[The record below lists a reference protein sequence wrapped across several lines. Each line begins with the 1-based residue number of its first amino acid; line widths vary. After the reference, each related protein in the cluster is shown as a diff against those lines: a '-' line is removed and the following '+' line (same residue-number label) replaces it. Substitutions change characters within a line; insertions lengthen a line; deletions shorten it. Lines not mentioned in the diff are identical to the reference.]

1 MNTENII
8 INKGYSDPAKWHSED
23 TVWVLGLFGTAI
35 GAGVLFLPINAGIG
49 GFWPL
54 LIVFVLAFPI
64 TYLAHRGLA
73 RFIYSSNTPESS
85 ITDVIGEHFGALAG
99 KVFTVIYFFAV
110 YTILIMY
117 AVAITNTAQSFITH
131 QLAMAEPPRS
141 LVAIVLILGLMFI
154 VLGSGLFKTCISVM
168 VGTLYKKGDAR
179 RDGGFSLFY
188 MGINIGSFIAPLIS
202 GWLIKS
208 HGWHWGFGIGGIG
221 MLVALIIFRVF
232 AVPSMKR
239 YDAEVGLDSTWNSP
253 VAKKNGVG
261 AWLLALALGVAVLVT
276 LISLGT
282 IVINPVAVASVL
294 VYVIAASVALY
305 FIWLFVFAG
314 LNRKERARLLV
325 CFILLVSAAFFWSAF
340 EQKPTSFNLFA
351 NDYTNRMIGDFEIPA
366 VWFQSI
372 NALFI
377 ILLAPVFS
385 WAWPALARKNVR
397 PGSMTK
403 FVIGILCAAAGF
415 GLMMLAAQNVLSNGG
430 AGVSPLWLV
439 GSILML
445 TLGELCLSPIG
456 LATMTLLAPERM
468 RGQMMGL
475 WFCASALG
483 NLAAGLIGGHVK
495 ADQLSLL
502 PDLFARCSIALLICA
517 AVLAVLIVPVR
528 RMLENSRSSAAQK
541 SLSNA

>member
-1 MNTENII
+1 MWERFSF
-8 INKGYSDPAKWHSED
+8 Y
-23 TVWVLGLFGTAI
+23 
-35 GAGVLFLPINAGIG
+35 GIR
-49 GFWPL
+49 PL
-54 LIVFVLAFPI
+54 LILFMAATV
-64 TYLAHRGLA
+64 YDGGMGLA
-73 RFIYSSNTPESS
+73 RENASAIVGIFAGSMYLA
-85 ITDVIGEHFGALAG
+85 ALPGGWLADNWLG
-99 KVFTVIYFFAV
+99 QQRAV
-110 YTILIMY
+110 WYGSILI
-117 AVAITNTAQSFITH
+117 ALGHLSIALSAWLGNDLFFI
-131 QLAMAEPPRS
+131 
-141 LVAIVLILGLMFI
+141 GLMFI

-351 NDYTNRMIGDFEIPA
+351 NDYTNRMIGDFEIPR
-366 VWFQSI
+366 S
-372 NALFI
+372 
-377 ILLAPVFS
+377 
-385 WAWPALARKNVR
+385 
-397 PGSMTK
+397 GS
-403 FVIGILCAAAGF
+403 
-415 GLMMLAAQNVLSNGG
+415 SR
-430 AGVSPLWLV
+430 
-439 GSILML
+439 L
-445 TLGELCLSPIG
+445 TPCLSFSSRRYSAGRG
-456 LATMTLLAPERM
+456 LRW
-468 RGQMMGL
+468 R
-475 WFCASALG
+475 
-483 NLAAGLIGGHVK
+483 VK
-495 ADQLSLL
+495 T
-502 PDLFARCSIALLICA
+502 FVR
-517 AVLAVLIVPVR
+517 AV
-528 RMLENSRSSAAQK
+528 
-541 SLSNA
+541 

>member
-1 MNTENII
+1 M
-8 INKGYSDPAKWHSED
+8 
-23 TVWVLGLFGTAI
+23 
-35 GAGVLFLPINAGIG
+35 
-49 GFWPL
+49 
-54 LIVFVLAFPI
+54 
-64 TYLAHRGLA
+64 
-73 RFIYSSNTPESS
+73 
-85 ITDVIGEHFGALAG
+85 
-99 KVFTVIYFFAV
+99 
-110 YTILIMY
+110 
-117 AVAITNTAQSFITH
+117 
-131 QLAMAEPPRS
+131 
-141 LVAIVLILGLMFI
+141 
-154 VLGSGLFKTCISVM
+154 
-168 VGTLYKKGDAR
+168 
-179 RDGGFSLFY
+179 
-188 MGINIGSFIAPLIS
+188 
-202 GWLIKS
+202 
-208 HGWHWGFGIGGIG
+208 
-221 MLVALIIFRVF
+221 
-232 AVPSMKR
+232 
-239 YDAEVGLDSTWNSP
+239 
-253 VAKKNGVG
+253 
-261 AWLLALALGVAVLVT
+261 LVT

-483 NLAAGLIGGHVK
+483 NGGGPDRRSCEGRSAVAAAGPLRPLLHRI
-495 ADQLSLL
+495 ADLRRRAGRADCPGP
-502 PDLFARCSIALLICA
+502 PDAGEQS
-517 AVLAVLIVPVR
+517 VQR
-528 RMLENSRSSAAQK
+528 RAK

>member
-1 MNTENII
+1 MTRR
-8 INKGYSDPAKWHSED
+8 
-23 TVWVLGLFGTAI
+23 
-35 GAGVLFLPINAGIG
+35 
-49 GFWPL
+49 
-54 LIVFVLAFPI
+54 LA
-64 TYLAHRGLA
+64 
-73 RFIYSSNTPESS
+73 S
-85 ITDVIGEHFGALAG
+85 I
-99 KVFTVIYFFAV
+99 
-110 YTILIMY
+110 
-117 AVAITNTAQSFITH
+117 
-131 QLAMAEPPRS
+131 PPR
-141 LVAIVLILGLMFI
+141 
-154 VLGSGLFKTCISVM
+154 
-168 VGTLYKKGDAR
+168 
-179 RDGGFSLFY
+179 
-188 MGINIGSFIAPLIS
+188 
-202 GWLIKS
+202 
-208 HGWHWGFGIGGIG
+208 
-221 MLVALIIFRVF
+221 
-232 AVPSMKR
+232 
-239 YDAEVGLDSTWNSP
+239 NSP

-276 LISLGT
+276 LISPGT

-483 NLAAGLIGGHVK
+483 NLGGGPDRRSCEGRSAVVAAGPLRPLLHRI
-495 ADQLSLL
+495 ADLRRRAGRADCPGP
-502 PDLFARCSIALLICA
+502 PDAGEQS
-517 AVLAVLIVPVR
+517 VQR
-528 RMLENSRSSAAQK
+528 RAKIPQQRLTRSSGRPYGAGLFFVQSPPQQNKIPFSQCAMSHNVSVFFEIT
-541 SLSNA
+541 SLSGP

>member
-1 MNTENII
+1 MHSSVNKNETRTFFGHPYPLGSLFFTEMWERFSF
-8 INKGYSDPAKWHSED
+8 Y
-23 TVWVLGLFGTAI
+23 
-35 GAGVLFLPINAGIG
+35 GIR
-49 GFWPL
+49 PL
-54 LIVFVLAFPI
+54 LILFMAATV
-64 TYLAHRGLA
+64 YDGGMGLA
-73 RFIYSSNTPESS
+73 RENASAIVGIFAGTMYLA
-85 ITDVIGEHFGALAG
+85 ALPGGWLADNWLG
-99 KVFTVIYFFAV
+99 QQKAV
-110 YTILIMY
+110 WYGSILIALGHLSIALS
-117 AVAITNTAQSFITH
+117 AVMGDSLFFI
-131 QLAMAEPPRS
+131 
-141 LVAIVLILGLMFI
+141 GLMFI
-154 VLGSGLFKTCISVM
+154 VLGSGLFKTNM
-168 VGTLYKKGDAR
+168 
-179 RDGGFSLFY
+179 
-188 MGINIGSFIAPLIS
+188 GSFIAPLIS

-232 AVPSMKR
+232 AVPAMKR
-239 YDAEVGLDSTWNSP
+239 YDSEVGLDSTWNSP
-253 VAKKNGVG
+253 VVKRNGVG
-261 AWLLALALGVAVLVT
+261 AWLLALTVGVAVIIA
-276 LISLGT
+276 LIAQGV

-294 VYVIAASVALY
+294 VYVIAASVVLY
-305 FIWLFVFAG
+305 FIYLFVFAG
-314 LNRKERARLLV
+314 LSRKERARLLV
-325 CFILLVSAAFFWSAF
+325 CFILLISAAFFWSAF

-351 NDYTNRMIGDFEIPA
+351 NDYTNRMLGSFEIPA

-397 PGSMTK
+397 PSSITK

-415 GLMMLAAQNVLSNGG
+415 GLMMLAAQNVLSNNG
-430 AGVSPLWLV
+430 AGVSPMWLV

-495 ADQLSLL
+495 ADQLDML

-517 AVLAVLIVPVR
+517 AVLCLLIVPVR
-528 RMLENSRSSAAQK
+528 RMLENTRSDKPQEPAA
-541 SLSNA
+541 NA

>member
-1 MNTENII
+1 M
-8 INKGYSDPAKWHSED
+8 
-23 TVWVLGLFGTAI
+23 
-35 GAGVLFLPINAGIG
+35 
-49 GFWPL
+49 
-54 LIVFVLAFPI
+54 
-64 TYLAHRGLA
+64 
-73 RFIYSSNTPESS
+73 
-85 ITDVIGEHFGALAG
+85 
-99 KVFTVIYFFAV
+99 
-110 YTILIMY
+110 
-117 AVAITNTAQSFITH
+117 
-131 QLAMAEPPRS
+131 
-141 LVAIVLILGLMFI
+141 
-154 VLGSGLFKTCISVM
+154 
-168 VGTLYKKGDAR
+168 
-179 RDGGFSLFY
+179 
-188 MGINIGSFIAPLIS
+188 
-202 GWLIKS
+202 
-208 HGWHWGFGIGGIG
+208 
-221 MLVALIIFRVF
+221 
-232 AVPSMKR
+232 
-239 YDAEVGLDSTWNSP
+239 
-253 VAKKNGVG
+253 
-261 AWLLALALGVAVLVT
+261 LVT

-397 PGSMTK
+397 PGSMT
-403 FVIGILCAAAGF
+403 
-415 GLMMLAAQNVLSNGG
+415 
-430 AGVSPLWLV
+430 GVSPLWLV

-528 RMLENSRSSAAQK
+528 RMLENSRSSAGQT
-541 SLSNA
+541 SVSNA